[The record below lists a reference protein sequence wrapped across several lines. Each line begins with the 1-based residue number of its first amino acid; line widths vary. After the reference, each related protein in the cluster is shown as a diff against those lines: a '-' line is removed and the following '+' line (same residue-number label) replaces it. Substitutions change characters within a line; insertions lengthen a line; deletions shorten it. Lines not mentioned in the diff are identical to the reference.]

1 MKSDAPNPRPTEIE
15 LKLAVPT
22 QDPSRLV
29 QRLSKTALLSR
40 KKASIRHL
48 HNVYYD
54 TPDQVL
60 HQARIALRLRR
71 VGSDQNPQWLQTLKM
86 GGASDS
92 ALSQRGEWEVAVPNG
107 ALDFHALEATPW
119 SQIDPDGHIFQALAP
134 CFTTSFERSSWLV
147 RGPDGS
153 SVEVALDV
161 GQIVAC
167 GHSAPLCELEFE
179 LLSGTPDAL
188 FDTAQA
194 IANTIAV
201 LPANTS
207 KAERG
212 YALAQNTWDRPVRA
226 RPPELGRELA
236 LHEAAGRVLREMFS
250 QFTSNLHVLCTSDA
264 PEVVHQARVGW
275 RRFKSALRL
284 FKPALPTQAN
294 PPWLALGPFLSDLG
308 TLRDLEVA
316 LNETLPPFLEAYA
329 QGDAQR
335 VQSFE
340 TMLSTLSAAADR
352 QRKSVR
358 IALQT
363 PATGLALLATTQWLE
378 ALTKPPVPDH
388 TTTEAP
394 MPLRPWARR
403 RIARL
408 RQRMKEA
415 TQDAHGAQDQHRIR
429 IFAKRLRYGIEA
441 LQPLL
446 WKRRAQR
453 WHQKATALQTS
464 IGTARDITQAG
475 ALAATLRVD
484 PGLVEFLRGLAVG
497 RETSSVPVLEGLG
510 VKLSPVLRSGQPKVV
525 ATRRTRQKVQQ

>member
-1 MKSDAPNPRPTEIE
+1 MKSDAPNPHPTEVE

-22 QDPSRLV
+22 QDPSQLA
-29 QRLSKTALLSR
+29 QRLARTPLLSR
-40 KKASIRHL
+40 KKASVRQL
-48 HNVYYD
+48 HNIYFD

-71 VGSDQNPQWLQTLKM
+71 VGSDKHPQWLQTLKM

-107 ALDFHALEATPW
+107 ALDLHALEATPW
-119 SQIDPDGHIFQALAP
+119 SQIDPSGQVFQALAP

-147 RGPDGS
+147 RVTDGS

-161 GQIVAC
+161 GQIVT
-167 GHSAPLCELEFE
+167 GENSAPICELEFE
-179 LLSGTPDAL
+179 LLSGTPKAL
-188 FDTAQA
+188 FDTAQS
-194 IANTIAV
+194 IATTIAV

-226 RPPELGRELA
+226 RPPELTRELA

-250 QFTSNLHVLCTSDA
+250 QFTSNLLVLYTSDA

-284 FKPALPTQAN
+284 FKPALPAHAN
-294 PPWLALGPFLSDLG
+294 PPWLALRPFLSDLG
-308 TLRDLEVA
+308 TLRDLDVA
-316 LNETLPPFLEAYA
+316 LTETLPPFLDAYA

-335 VQSFE
+335 VQTFE
-340 TMLSTLSAAADR
+340 TMLGTLATAAAS
-352 QRKSVR
+352 QRKSVQT
-358 IALQT
+358 ALQT
-363 PATGLALLATTQWLE
+363 PAIGLALLATTQWLE
-378 ALTKPPVPDH
+378 ELTTPPVPGH
-388 TTTEAP
+388 TATEVPMP

-408 RQRMKEA
+408 HKRMEDA
-415 TQDAHGAQDQHRIR
+415 TQDAPGAEDLHRIR

-441 LQPLL
+441 LEPLL

-464 IGTARDITQAG
+464 IGSARDITQAS
-475 ALAATLRVD
+475 ALAAKLPVD
-484 PGLVEFLRGLAVG
+484 PGLVEFLRGLAAG
-497 RETSSVPVLEGLG
+497 RETSSVPIL
-510 VKLSPVLRSGQPKVV
+510 
-525 ATRRTRQKVQQ
+525 

>member
-1 MKSDAPNPRPTEIE
+1 MKSDAPNPHPTEIE

-22 QDPSRLV
+22 QDPSHLA
-29 QRLSKTALLSR
+29 QRLAKTALLSR
-40 KKASIRHL
+40 KKASTRQL
-48 HNVYYD
+48 HNIYFD

-71 VGSDQNPQWLQTLKM
+71 VGSDKNPQWLQTLKM

-92 ALSQRGEWEVAVPNG
+92 ALSQRGEWEVEVANDT
-107 ALDFHALEATPW
+107 LDFDALKATPW
-119 SQIDPDGHIFQALAP
+119 SQIDPSGQIFQALAP

-161 GQIVAC
+161 GQIVAS
-167 GHSAPLCELEFE
+167 GNSAPICELEFE
-179 LLSGTPDAL
+179 LLSGTPTAL
-188 FDTAQA
+188 FDTAQN

-226 RPPELGRELA
+226 RPPELTRELA
-236 LHEAAGRVLREMFS
+236 LHAAAGRVLREMFS

-284 FKPALPTQAN
+284 FKPALPAHTN
-294 PPWLALGPFLSDLG
+294 PPWLALRPFLSDLG
-308 TLRDLEVA
+308 TLRDLDVA
-316 LNETLPPFLEAYA
+316 LTETLPPFLDAYA

-335 VQSFE
+335 VQTFE
-340 TMLSTLSAAADR
+340 TMLSTLATAADK
-352 QRKSVR
+352 QRKAVQ

-363 PATGLALLATTQWLE
+363 PAIGLALLATTQWLE
-378 ALTKPPVPDH
+378 ELTQPPVPAGH
-388 TTTEAP
+388 TAAQAQ

-408 RQRMKEA
+408 CKRLKEA
-415 TQDAHGAQDQHRIR
+415 TQGAPSAEDQHRIR

-446 WKRRAQR
+446 GKRRAQR
-453 WHQKATALQTS
+453 WHQKAMALQTS
-464 IGTARDITQAG
+464 IGCARDITQAS
-475 ALAATLRVD
+475 ALAAKLPVD
-484 PGLVEFLRGLAVG
+484 PGLVEFLRGLAAG
-497 RETSSVPVLEGLG
+497 REMSSVPVL
-510 VKLSPVLRSGQPKVV
+510 
-525 ATRRTRQKVQQ
+525 